1 MKRKYNDVSDGI
13 DELVVII
20 FNFMEQNLI
29 LSEITELVYKSNYNI
44 FDTKEECNTYVKVVM
59 VQNFIN

>member
-29 LSEITELVYKSNYNI
+29 LPEITELVYKSNYNI
-44 FDTKEECNTYVKVVM
+44 FDTKEECNKYVKVVM
-59 VQNFIN
+59 NL